1 MLLTESSTVIKSN
14 GNPDVEIFSETS
26 LCRQNTHE
34 EGMSRD
40 TRDTNLVSDN
50 ETENTAKG
58 KTSEHISGFSVTD
71 SAREKCSRKWRLEVD
86 SKSEVSDKEY
96 DEYGDFKRFR
106 AAPKYD
112 DFKWDLS
119 ENLAEKTNDHF
130 NKSTPEKDL
139 QESILVE
146 NPFPLNLHPSRKID

>member
-26 LCRQNTHE
+26 LCRQNTHK

-58 KTSEHISGFSVTD
+58 KTSEHISGFSATD
-71 SAREKCSRKWRLEVD
+71 SA
-86 SKSEVSDKEY
+86 
-96 DEYGDFKRFR
+96 
-106 AAPKYD
+106 
-112 DFKWDLS
+112 
-119 ENLAEKTNDHF
+119 
-130 NKSTPEKDL
+130 
-139 QESILVE
+139 
-146 NPFPLNLHPSRKID
+146 